1 MSNHRSPVLES
12 RADYILPGSVT
23 LVPMNR
29 RSFVQSVAGAGLLSQ
44 TAAAQPS
51 AIPTRL
57 YCLDYFYYRQGDQA
71 GRLQQFLSS
80 QMPLWT
86 KHSHVFG
93 VFTAVMA
100 PHAQTTLVLSGFSG
114 FEEMTAAENRLEADQ
129 GFQKARQELERGNE
143 PAFYSRQRVLL
154 RATDFSP
161 EIVPLAEKPQRPRY
175 FEIRVYHSPT
185 ARQLRLVHERF
196 AGPEIRIFHRSGIH
210 PILYGDTIAGPD
222 MENLTYI
229 TPFASLGDREK
240 AWDTFGADPEWIK
253 VREESIVKGGQI
265 VDYQNLSIWRAAP
278 FSPIQ

>member
-1 MSNHRSPVLES
+1 
-12 RADYILPGSVT
+12 
-23 LVPMNR
+23 MNR

-44 TAAAQPS
+44 AAAAQPS
-51 AIPTRL
+51 AATTRL

-80 QMPLWT
+80 QAPLWT
-86 KHSHVFG
+86 KHSRAFG

-100 PHAQTTLVLSGFSG
+100 PHAQTILVLSGFSG
-114 FEEMTAAENRLEADQ
+114 FEEMTAAEKRLEADA
-129 GFQKARQELERGNE
+129 GFQKAHQELEGGSG
-143 PAFYSRQRVLL
+143 PAFDSQQRVLL
-154 RATDFSP
+154 QATDFSP
-161 EIVPLAEKPQRPRY
+161 EIVPLAQKPQRPRY

-210 PILYGDTIAGPD
+210 PVLYADTISGPD
-222 MENLTYI
+222 MQNLTYI
-229 TPFASLGDREK
+229 IPFASLGDREK
-240 AWDTFGADPEWIK
+240 AWDTFGADSEWVK
-253 VREESIVKGGQI
+253 VRDESIARGGQI